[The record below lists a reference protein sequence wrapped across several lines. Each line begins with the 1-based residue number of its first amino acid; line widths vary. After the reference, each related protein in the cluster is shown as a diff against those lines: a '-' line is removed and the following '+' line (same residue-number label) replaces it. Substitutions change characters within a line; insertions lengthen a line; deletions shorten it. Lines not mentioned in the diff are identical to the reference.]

1 MTLSERT
8 VFRVETIQRVLQG
21 ISGNIVDAVVYT
33 AIGLVT
39 LLGIFKCIVPLR
51 QSIHCLKRAARVLT
65 RNPARENGS
74 PIWENE
80 LFMGRG
86 MANAWRR
93 FLQNAQQLDAR
104 GMTCDVREYIND
116 DTAIYEIGNIPL
128 SEMIP
133 GLLTSLGI
141 LGTFLG
147 LMRGLGGLDVSD
159 AAKTMASIP
168 TMIGGMSFA
177 FSTSIAGVGCSLLFQ
192 LLNRFTMGNAQ
203 NALTDF
209 QDTFSD
215 VVMQTPLTAE
225 TRAICQ
231 REDQSLYLRH
241 VVNDMSNAMADRL
254 SGAVEKSFTPI
265 AQQMNAFIAGQTQTQ
280 LESLNLITR
289 RFLENMNQQLGGQ
302 FHQLGQTLSEI
313 NRSQKASYD
322 AVDRSMSTADNI
334 IHEFQQVQKVT
345 LEIVGRFE
353 QYVDKLSDGLA
364 QEDAFTRT
372 ATEVINQMGH
382 AARVQSDNLTQIQAQ
397 QEELQA
403 ALKDYQLRSRQTM
416 QSIVARADEQE
427 RDTETV
433 AKQME
438 ASGKLLQTSY
448 ARLVENVTVSFS
460 QALSDLN
467 ENMTRLTQALSQ
479 RGEMLNAQGASAA
492 DARVIA
498 DLSDLSQTASG
509 IEAVLTTDD
518 HGAA

>member
-1 MTLSERT
+1 MM
-8 VFRVETIQRVLQG
+8 ETIQRILQG
-21 ISGNIVDAVVYT
+21 LSGNIVDAVVYT

-39 LLGIFKCIVPLR
+39 LLGIFKCIMPLR
-51 QSIHCLKRAARVLT
+51 QSTHCLKRAVRVLS
-65 RNPARENGS
+65 RNPARDNGS

-128 SEMIP
+128 SEMVP

-147 LMRGLGGLDVSD
+147 LMRGLGGLDVTD
-159 AAKTMASIP
+159 AAKTMSSIP
-168 TMIGGMSFA
+168 TMIGGMAFA
-177 FSTSIAGVGCSLLFQ
+177 FSTSIAGVSCSLLFQ
-192 LLNRFTMGNAQ
+192 LINRFTMGNAQ
-203 NALTDF
+203 NALVDF

-254 SGAVEKSFTPI
+254 SGAVERSFTPI

-280 LESLNLITR
+280 LESLNMITR
-289 RFLENMNQQLGGQ
+289 RFLENMNLQLGGQ
-302 FHQLGQTLSEI
+302 FQQLGQTLTEI

-322 AVDRSMSTADNI
+322 AVDRSMATADGI

-353 QYVDKLSDGLA
+353 QYVNKLSDGLA

-372 ATEVINQMGH
+372 ATEIIGQMGH
-382 AARVQSDNLTQIQAQ
+382 AARIQSENLAQIQAQ
-397 QEELQA
+397 QEDLQA
-403 ALKDYQLRSRQTM
+403 ALQDYQLRSKQTM
-416 QSIVARADEQE
+416 QTIVDRADEQE

-433 AKQME
+433 ARQLE
-438 ASGKLLQTSY
+438 SSGKLLQTSY
-448 ARLVENVTVSFS
+448 AKLVENVTVSFS
-460 QALSDLN
+460 QALTDLN
-467 ENMTRLTQALSQ
+467 ENMNKLTQALSE
-479 RGEMLNAQGASAA
+479 RSEMLNAQGASAA

-498 DLSDLSQTASG
+498 DLSDISQTASN

>member
-1 MTLSERT
+1 MM
-8 VFRVETIQRVLQG
+8 ETIQRILQG
-21 ISGNIVDAVVYT
+21 LSGNIVDAVVYT

-39 LLGIFKCIVPLR
+39 LLGIFKCIMPLR
-51 QSIHCLKRAARVLT
+51 QSTHCLKRAVRVLS
-65 RNPARENGS
+65 RNPARDNGS

-128 SEMIP
+128 SEMVP

-147 LMRGLGGLDVSD
+147 LMRGLGGLDVTD
-159 AAKTMASIP
+159 AAKTMSSIP
-168 TMIGGMSFA
+168 TMIGGMAFA
-177 FSTSIAGVGCSLLFQ
+177 FSTSIAGVSCSLLFQ
-192 LLNRFTMGNAQ
+192 LINRFTMGNAQ
-203 NALTDF
+203 NALVDF

-254 SGAVEKSFTPI
+254 SGAVERSFTPI

-280 LESLNLITR
+280 LESLNMITR
-289 RFLENMNQQLGGQ
+289 RFLENMNLQLGGQ
-302 FHQLGQTLSEI
+302 FQQLGQTLTEI

-322 AVDRSMSTADNI
+322 AVDRSMATADGI

-353 QYVDKLSDGLA
+353 QYVNKLSDGLA

-372 ATEVINQMGH
+372 ATEIIGQMGH
-382 AARVQSDNLTQIQAQ
+382 AARIQSENLAQIQAQ
-397 QEELQA
+397 QEDLQA
-403 ALKDYQLRSRQTM
+403 ALQDYQLRSKQTM
-416 QSIVARADEQE
+416 QTIVDRADEQE
-427 RDTETV
+427 RDTATV
-433 AKQME
+433 AKQLE
-438 ASGKLLQTSY
+438 SSGKLLQTSY
-448 ARLVENVTVSFS
+448 AKLVENVTVSFS
-460 QALSDLN
+460 QALTDLN
-467 ENMTRLTQALSQ
+467 ENMNKLTQALSE
-479 RGEMLNAQGASAA
+479 RSEMLNAQGASAA

-498 DLSDLSQTASG
+498 DLSDISQTASN

>member
-1 MTLSERT
+1 M
-8 VFRVETIQRVLQG
+8 ETIQRILQSL
-21 ISGNIVDAVVYT
+21 SGNIVDAIIYI
-33 AIGLVT
+33 AIALV
-39 LLGIFKCIVPLR
+39 LILGIIKCVMPLR
-51 QSIHCLKRAARVLT
+51 QSIHCLKRAVRVLT
-65 RNPARENGS
+65 RNPVRDNGA

-80 LFMGRG
+80 LFMGRS

-128 SEMIP
+128 SEMVP

-159 AAKTMASIP
+159 ATKTMASIP
-168 TMIGGMSFA
+168 NMIGGMSFA

-192 LLNRFTMGNAQ
+192 LINRYTMGNAT
-203 NALTDF
+203 NAVTEF

-215 VVMQTPLTAE
+215 VVMQTPLTSE

-241 VVNDMSNAMADRL
+241 VVNDMSNAMAERL
-254 SGAVEKSFTPI
+254 SGAMEKSFMPI

-302 FHQLGQTLSEI
+302 FRQLGQTLTEI

-322 AVDRSMSTADNI
+322 AVDRSMATADSI
-334 IHEFQQVQKVT
+334 IHEFENVQKIT

-353 QYVDKLSDGLA
+353 QYVSKLSDGLA

-372 ATEVINQMGH
+372 ATEIVGQMGH
-382 AARVQSDNLTQIQAQ
+382 AARLQSDNLAQIQAQ
-397 QEELQA
+397 QEAIQA
-403 ALKDYQLRSRQTM
+403 ALQEYQLRSKQTM
-416 QSIVARADEQE
+416 QSIVDRADEQE
-427 RDTETV
+427 RDTEEV
-433 AKQME
+433 ARQMQ

-448 ARLVENVTVSFS
+448 AKLVENVTVSFS
-460 QALSDLN
+460 QALNNLN
-467 ENMTRLTQALSQ
+467 DSMNQLTQVLSERSEQ
-479 RGEMLNAQGASAA
+479 LTAQGVSAA

-498 DLSDLSQTASG
+498 DLSELSQTATG
-509 IEAVLTTDD
+509 IEAVLSPD
-518 HGAA
+518 GKGVA

>member
-1 MTLSERT
+1 M
-8 VFRVETIQRVLQG
+8 ETIQRILQG
-21 ISGNIVDAVVYT
+21 LSGNIVDAIVYT
-33 AIGLVT
+33 AIALVT
-39 LLGIFKCIVPLR
+39 LLGIFKCIMPLR
-51 QSIHCLKRAARVLT
+51 QSIHCLRRAVRVLN
-65 RNPARENGS
+65 RNPVRDNGA

-116 DTAIYEIGNIPL
+116 DTAIYDIGNIPL
-128 SEMIP
+128 SEMVP

-147 LMRGLGGLDVSD
+147 LMRGLDGLDVSD

-177 FSTSIAGVGCSLLFQ
+177 FTTSIAGVGCSLLFQ
-192 LLNRFTMGNAQ
+192 LVNRFTMGNTQ
-203 NALTDF
+203 NALTEF

-241 VVNDMSNAMADRL
+241 VVNDMSNAMADRI
-254 SGAVEKSFTPI
+254 SGAVEQSFTPI

-280 LESLNLITR
+280 LESLNVITR
-289 RFLENMNQQLGGQ
+289 RFLENMNAQLGGQ
-302 FHQLGQTLSEI
+302 FHQLGQTLNEI

-322 AVDRSMSTADNI
+322 AVDRSMATADGI
-334 IHEFQQVQKVT
+334 IREFEHVQKVT

-353 QYVDKLSDGLA
+353 QYVSKLSDGLA

-372 ATEVINQMGH
+372 ATEIIGQMGH
-382 AARVQSDNLTQIQAQ
+382 AARVQSDNLAQIQAQ
-397 QEELQA
+397 QEDLQA
-403 ALKDYQLRSRQTM
+403 ALQDYQIRSKQTM
-416 QSIVARADEQE
+416 QTIVDRAGEQE

-433 AKQME
+433 ARQLE
-438 ASGKLLQTSY
+438 ASGKLLQTNY
-448 ARLVENVTVSFS
+448 AKLVENVTVSFS
-460 QALSDLN
+460 QALDNLN
-467 ENMTRLTQALSQ
+467 VSMNQLTQALNQ
-479 RGEMLNAQGASAA
+479 RSEALNAQGASAA

-498 DLSDLSQTASG
+498 DLSELSQAASG
-509 IEAVLTTDD
+509 IEAVLTTDGT
-518 HGAA
+518 GAA

>member
-1 MTLSERT
+1 M
-8 VFRVETIQRVLQG
+8 ETIQRVLQSL
-21 ISGNIVDAVVYT
+21 SGNIIDVIVYSL
-33 AIGLVT
+33 IGLVT
-39 LLGIFKCIVPLR
+39 LIGIFKCIMPLR
-51 QSIHCLKRAARVLT
+51 QSIHCLKRAVRVLNH
-65 RNPARENGS
+65 NPSRENGA

-86 MANAWRR
+86 MMNAWRR

-128 SEMIP
+128 SEMVP

-177 FSTSIAGVGCSLLFQ
+177 FTTSIAGVGCSLIFQ
-192 LLNRFTMGNAQ
+192 LINRFTMGNAM

-215 VVMQTPLTAE
+215 IVMQTPLTAE

-241 VVNDMSNAMADRL
+241 VVNDMSNAMAERL
-254 SGAVEKSFTPI
+254 SGAVEQSFTPI

-280 LESLNLITR
+280 LESLNMITR
-289 RFLENMNQQLGGQ
+289 RFLENMNAQLGGQ

-322 AVDRSMSTADNI
+322 AVDRSMATADNI
-334 IHEFQQVQKVT
+334 IHEFEHVQKVT
-345 LEIVGRFE
+345 LEIIGRFD
-353 QYVDKLSDGLA
+353 QYVSKLSDGLA
-364 QEDAFTRT
+364 QEDVFTRT
-372 ATEVINQMGH
+372 ATDIISQMGH
-382 AARVQSDNLTQIQAQ
+382 AARIQSDNLIQIQAQ
-397 QEELQA
+397 QEDLQA
-403 ALKDYQLRSRQTM
+403 ALQDYQLRSKQTM
-416 QSIVARADEQE
+416 QHIVDRADEQG
-427 RDTETV
+427 RDADTV
-433 AKQME
+433 AKQMQ

-448 ARLVENVTVSFS
+448 AKLVENVTVSFS
-460 QALSDLN
+460 QALTNLN
-467 ENMTRLTQALSQ
+467 DSMNRLTRALTERS
-479 RGEMLNAQGASAA
+479 EILNAQGASAA

-498 DLSDLSQTASG
+498 DLSELSQAASG
-509 IEAVLTTDD
+509 IEAVLNTDGG
-518 HGAA
+518 HGAV

>member
-1 MTLSERT
+1 MM
-8 VFRVETIQRVLQG
+8 ETIQRILQG
-21 ISGNIVDAVVYT
+21 LSGNIVDAVVYT

-39 LLGIFKCIVPLR
+39 LLGIFKCIMPLR
-51 QSIHCLKRAARVLT
+51 QSTHCLKRAVRVLS
-65 RNPARENGS
+65 RNPARDNGS

-116 DTAIYEIGNIPL
+116 DTAIYDIGNIPL

-147 LMRGLGGLDVSD
+147 LMRGLGGLDVTD
-159 AAKTMASIP
+159 AAKTMSSIP
-168 TMIGGMSFA
+168 TMIGGMAFA
-177 FSTSIAGVGCSLLFQ
+177 FSTSIAGVSCSLLFQ
-192 LLNRFTMGNAQ
+192 LINRFTMGNAQ
-203 NALTDF
+203 NALVDF

-254 SGAVEKSFTPI
+254 SGAVERSFTPI

-280 LESLNLITR
+280 LESLNMITR
-289 RFLENMNQQLGGQ
+289 RFLENMNLQLGGQ
-302 FHQLGQTLSEI
+302 FQQLGQTLTEI

-322 AVDRSMSTADNI
+322 AVDRSMATADGI

-353 QYVDKLSDGLA
+353 QYVNKLSDGLA

-372 ATEVINQMGH
+372 ATEIIGQMGH
-382 AARVQSDNLTQIQAQ
+382 AARVQSENLAQIQAQ
-397 QEELQA
+397 QEDLQA
-403 ALKDYQLRSRQTM
+403 ALQDYQLRSKQTM
-416 QSIVARADEQE
+416 QTIVDRADEQE

-433 AKQME
+433 ARQLE

-448 ARLVENVTVSFS
+448 AKLVENVTVSFS
-460 QALSDLN
+460 QALTDLN
-467 ENMTRLTQALSQ
+467 ENMNKLTQALSE
-479 RGEMLNAQGASAA
+479 RSEMLNAQGASAA

-498 DLSDLSQTASG
+498 DLSDISQTASN

>member
-1 MTLSERT
+1 M
-8 VFRVETIQRVLQG
+8 ETIQRILQG
-21 ISGNIVDAVVYT
+21 LSGNIVDAIVYT
-33 AIGLVT
+33 AIALVT
-39 LLGIFKCIVPLR
+39 LLGIFKCIMPLR
-51 QSIHCLKRAARVLT
+51 QSIHCLRRAVRVLN
-65 RNPARENGS
+65 RNPVRDNGA

-116 DTAIYEIGNIPL
+116 DTAIYDIGNIPL
-128 SEMIP
+128 SEMVP

-177 FSTSIAGVGCSLLFQ
+177 FTTSIAGVGCSLLFQ
-192 LLNRFTMGNAQ
+192 LVNRFTMGNTQ
-203 NALTDF
+203 NALTEF

-241 VVNDMSNAMADRL
+241 VVNDMSNAMADRI
-254 SGAVEKSFTPI
+254 SGAVEQSFTPI

-280 LESLNLITR
+280 LESLNVITR
-289 RFLENMNQQLGGQ
+289 RFLENMNAQLGGQ
-302 FHQLGQTLSEI
+302 FHQLGQTLNEI

-322 AVDRSMSTADNI
+322 AVDRSMATADGI
-334 IHEFQQVQKVT
+334 IREFEHVQKVT

-353 QYVDKLSDGLA
+353 QYVSKLSDGLA

-372 ATEVINQMGH
+372 ATEIIGQMGH
-382 AARVQSDNLTQIQAQ
+382 AARVQSDNLAQIQAQ
-397 QEELQA
+397 QEDLQA
-403 ALKDYQLRSRQTM
+403 ALQDYQIRSKQTM
-416 QSIVARADEQE
+416 QTIVDRAGEQE

-433 AKQME
+433 ARQLE
-438 ASGKLLQTSY
+438 ASGKLLQTNY
-448 ARLVENVTVSFS
+448 AKLVENVTVSFS
-460 QALSDLN
+460 QALDNLN
-467 ENMTRLTQALSQ
+467 VSMNQLTQALNQ
-479 RGEMLNAQGASAA
+479 RSEALNAQGASAA

-498 DLSDLSQTASG
+498 DLSELSQAASG
-509 IEAVLTTDD
+509 IEAVLTTDGT
-518 HGAA
+518 GAA

>member
-1 MTLSERT
+1 MM
-8 VFRVETIQRVLQG
+8 ETIQRILQG
-21 ISGNIVDAVVYT
+21 LSGNIVDAVVYT

-39 LLGIFKCIVPLR
+39 LLGIFKCIMPLR
-51 QSIHCLKRAARVLT
+51 QSTHCLKRAVRVLS
-65 RNPARENGS
+65 RNPARDNGS

-128 SEMIP
+128 SEMVP

-147 LMRGLGGLDVSD
+147 LMRGLGGLDVTD
-159 AAKTMASIP
+159 AAKTMSSIP
-168 TMIGGMSFA
+168 TMIGGMAFA
-177 FSTSIAGVGCSLLFQ
+177 FSTSIAGVSCSLLFQ
-192 LLNRFTMGNAQ
+192 LINRFTMGNVQ
-203 NALTDF
+203 NALVDF

-254 SGAVEKSFTPI
+254 SGAVERSFTPI

-280 LESLNLITR
+280 LESLNMITR
-289 RFLENMNQQLGGQ
+289 RFLENMNLQLGGQ
-302 FHQLGQTLSEI
+302 FQQLGQTLTEI

-322 AVDRSMSTADNI
+322 AVDRSMATADGI
-334 IHEFQQVQKVT
+334 IHEFQQVQEVT

-353 QYVDKLSDGLA
+353 QYVNKLSDGLA

-372 ATEVINQMGH
+372 ATEIIGQMGH
-382 AARVQSDNLTQIQAQ
+382 AARIQSENLAQIQAQ
-397 QEELQA
+397 QEDLQA
-403 ALKDYQLRSRQTM
+403 ALQDYQLRSKQTM
-416 QSIVARADEQE
+416 QTIVDRADEQE

-433 AKQME
+433 AKQLE
-438 ASGKLLQTSY
+438 SSGKLLQTSY
-448 ARLVENVTVSFS
+448 AKLVENVTVSFS
-460 QALSDLN
+460 QALTDLN
-467 ENMTRLTQALSQ
+467 ENMNKLTQALSE
-479 RGEMLNAQGASAA
+479 RSEMLNAQGASAA

-498 DLSDLSQTASG
+498 DLSDISQTASN

>member
-1 MTLSERT
+1 MEM
-8 VFRVETIQRVLQG
+8 VQKVLQSL
-21 ISGNIVDAVVYT
+21 SGNIVDIIIYT

-39 LLGIFKCIVPLR
+39 LLGIFKCVMPLR
-51 QSIHCLKRAARVLT
+51 QSIRCLKRAVRVLN
-65 RNPARENGS
+65 RNPARDNAG

-159 AAKTMASIP
+159 AAKTMESIP

-192 LLNRFTMGNAQ
+192 LLNRSTMGTAQ

-254 SGAVEKSFTPI
+254 SGAVEQSFTPI

-280 LESLNLITR
+280 LESLNMITR

-302 FHQLGQTLSEI
+302 FMQLGKTLNEI

-322 AVDRSMSTADNI
+322 AVDRSMATADSI
-334 IHEFQQVQKVT
+334 IHEFEQVQKIT

-353 QYVDKLSDGLA
+353 QYVAKMSDGLA

-372 ATEVINQMGH
+372 ATEVIGQMGR
-382 AARVQSDNLTQIQAQ
+382 AARMQSDNLAQIQEQ
-397 QEELQA
+397 QEAIQA
-403 ALKDYQLRSRQTM
+403 ALQEYQLRSKQTM
-416 QSIVARADEQE
+416 QTIVDRSDMQE
-427 RDTETV
+427 RGAETV
-433 AKQME
+433 ASQMA
-438 ASGKLLQTSY
+438 ASAKLLQTNY
-448 ARLVENVTVSFS
+448 AKLVENVTVSFS
-460 QALSDLN
+460 EALKNLN
-467 ENMTRLTQALSQ
+467 DSMNRLTQVMSE
-479 RGEMLNAQGASAA
+479 RGEALNAQGVSAS

-509 IEAVLTTDD
+509 IEAVLTA
-518 HGAA
+518 GQNGVA

>member
-1 MTLSERT
+1 MM
-8 VFRVETIQRVLQG
+8 ETIQRILQG
-21 ISGNIVDAVVYT
+21 LSGNIVDAVVYT

-39 LLGIFKCIVPLR
+39 LLGIFKCIMPLR
-51 QSIHCLKRAARVLT
+51 QSTHCLKRAVRVLS
-65 RNPARENGS
+65 RNPARDNGS

-128 SEMIP
+128 SEMVP

-147 LMRGLGGLDVSD
+147 LMRGLGGLDVTD
-159 AAKTMASIP
+159 AAKTMSSIP
-168 TMIGGMSFA
+168 TMIGGMAFA
-177 FSTSIAGVGCSLLFQ
+177 FSTSIAGVSCSLLFQ
-192 LLNRFTMGNAQ
+192 LINRFTMGNAQ
-203 NALTDF
+203 NALVDF

-254 SGAVEKSFTPI
+254 SGAVERSFTPI

-280 LESLNLITR
+280 LESLNMITR
-289 RFLENMNQQLGGQ
+289 RFLENMNLQLGGQ
-302 FHQLGQTLSEI
+302 FQQLGQTLTEI

-322 AVDRSMSTADNI
+322 AEDRSMATADGI

-353 QYVDKLSDGLA
+353 QYVNKLSDGLA

-372 ATEVINQMGH
+372 ATEIIGQMGH
-382 AARVQSDNLTQIQAQ
+382 AARVQSENLAQIQAQ
-397 QEELQA
+397 QEDLQA
-403 ALKDYQLRSRQTM
+403 ALQDYQLRSKQTM
-416 QSIVARADEQE
+416 QTIVDRADEQE

-433 AKQME
+433 ARQLE
-438 ASGKLLQTSY
+438 SSGKLLQTSY
-448 ARLVENVTVSFS
+448 AKLVENVTVSFS
-460 QALSDLN
+460 QALTDLN
-467 ENMTRLTQALSQ
+467 ENMNKLTQALSE
-479 RGEMLNAQGASAA
+479 RSEMLNAQGASAA

-498 DLSDLSQTASG
+498 DLSDISQTASN

>member
-1 MTLSERT
+1 M
-8 VFRVETIQRVLQG
+8 ETIQRILQG
-21 ISGNIVDAVVYT
+21 LSGSIIDVIVYSL
-33 AIGLVT
+33 IGLVT
-39 LLGIFKCIVPLR
+39 LLGIFKCIMPLR
-51 QSIHCLKRAARVLT
+51 QSIHCLKRAVRVLN
-65 RNPARENGS
+65 RNPVRENGA

-116 DTAIYEIGNIPL
+116 DTAIYDIGNVPL

-177 FSTSIAGVGCSLLFQ
+177 FTTSIAGVGCSLLFQ
-192 LLNRFTMGNAQ
+192 LANRFTMGNTQ
-203 NALTDF
+203 NALTEF

-254 SGAVEKSFTPI
+254 SGAVEQSFTPI

-280 LESLNLITR
+280 LESLNMITR
-289 RFLENMNQQLGGQ
+289 RFLENMNAQLGGQ
-302 FHQLGQTLSEI
+302 FHQLGQTLNEI

-322 AVDRSMSTADNI
+322 AVDRSMATADGI
-334 IHEFQQVQKVT
+334 IHEFEHVQKVT

-353 QYVDKLSDGLA
+353 QYVSKLSDGLA

-372 ATEVINQMGH
+372 ATEIIGQMGH
-382 AARVQSDNLTQIQAQ
+382 AARVQSDNLAQIQAQ
-397 QEELQA
+397 QEDLQA
-403 ALKDYQLRSRQTM
+403 ALQDYQIRSKQTM
-416 QSIVARADEQE
+416 QTIVDRAGEQE
-427 RDTETV
+427 RDTEAV
-433 AKQME
+433 ARQLE

-460 QALSDLN
+460 QALENLN
-467 ENMTRLTQALSQ
+467 TSMNQLTQALNQ
-479 RGEMLNAQGASAA
+479 RSEALNAQGASAA

-498 DLSDLSQTASG
+498 DLSELSQAASG
-509 IEAVLTTDD
+509 IEAVLTTGDP
-518 HGAA
+518 GAA

>member
-1 MTLSERT
+1 MM
-8 VFRVETIQRVLQG
+8 ETIQRILQG
-21 ISGNIVDAVVYT
+21 LSGNIVDAVVYT

-39 LLGIFKCIVPLR
+39 LLGIFKCIMPLR
-51 QSIHCLKRAARVLT
+51 QSTHCLKRAVRVLS
-65 RNPARENGS
+65 RNPARDNGS

-128 SEMIP
+128 SEMVP

-147 LMRGLGGLDVSD
+147 LMRGLGGLDVTD
-159 AAKTMASIP
+159 AAKTMSSIP
-168 TMIGGMSFA
+168 TMIGGMAFA
-177 FSTSIAGVGCSLLFQ
+177 FSTSIAGVSCSLLFQ
-192 LLNRFTMGNAQ
+192 LINRFTMGNAQ
-203 NALTDF
+203 NALVDF

-254 SGAVEKSFTPI
+254 SGAVERSFTPI

-280 LESLNLITR
+280 LESLNMITR
-289 RFLENMNQQLGGQ
+289 RFLENMNLQLGGQ
-302 FHQLGQTLSEI
+302 FQQLGQTLTEI

-322 AVDRSMSTADNI
+322 AVDRSMATADGI

-353 QYVDKLSDGLA
+353 QYVNKLSDGLA

-372 ATEVINQMGH
+372 ATEIIGQMGH
-382 AARVQSDNLTQIQAQ
+382 AARVQSENLAQIQAQ
-397 QEELQA
+397 QEDLQA
-403 ALKDYQLRSRQTM
+403 ALQDYQLRSKQTM
-416 QSIVARADEQE
+416 QTIVDRADEQE

-433 AKQME
+433 ARQLE
-438 ASGKLLQTSY
+438 SSGKLLQTSY
-448 ARLVENVTVSFS
+448 AKLVENVTVSFS
-460 QALSDLN
+460 QALTDLN
-467 ENMTRLTQALSQ
+467 ENMNKLTQALSE
-479 RGEMLNAQGASAA
+479 RSEMLNAQGASAA

-498 DLSDLSQTASG
+498 DLSDISQTASN

>member
-1 MTLSERT
+1 M
-8 VFRVETIQRVLQG
+8 ETIQRILQG
-21 ISGNIVDAVVYT
+21 LSGNIVDAIVYT
-33 AIGLVT
+33 AIALVT
-39 LLGIFKCIVPLR
+39 LLGIFKCIMPLR
-51 QSIHCLKRAARVLT
+51 QSIHCLKRAVRVLN
-65 RNPARENGS
+65 RNPSRDNGS

-177 FSTSIAGVGCSLLFQ
+177 FTTSIAGVGCSLLFQ
-192 LLNRFTMGNAQ
+192 LINRFTMGNAL

-254 SGAVEKSFTPI
+254 SGAVEHSFTPI

-280 LESLNLITR
+280 LESLNMITR
-289 RFLENMNQQLGGQ
+289 RFLENMNAQLGGQ
-302 FHQLGQTLSEI
+302 FHQLGQTLTEI

-322 AVDRSMSTADNI
+322 AVDRSMATADSI
-334 IHEFQQVQKVT
+334 IHEFESVQKVT

-353 QYVDKLSDGLA
+353 QYVDKLSNGLA

-372 ATEVINQMGH
+372 ATEIISQMGH
-382 AARVQSDNLTQIQAQ
+382 AARVQSDNLAQIQAQ

-427 RDTETV
+427 RDTEDV
-433 AKQME
+433 ARQLE

-448 ARLVENVTVSFS
+448 AQLVESVTVSFS
-460 QALSDLN
+460 QALHELN
-467 ENMTRLTQALSQ
+467 NNMAQLTKALSE
-479 RGEMLNAQGASAA
+479 RSEKLNAQGASAA

-498 DLSDLSQTASG
+498 DLSELSQTASG
-509 IEAVLTTDD
+509 IESVLKTDGT
-518 HGAA
+518 GAA

>member
-1 MTLSERT
+1 M
-8 VFRVETIQRVLQG
+8 ETIQRILQG
-21 ISGNIVDAVVYT
+21 LSGNIVDAIVYT
-33 AIGLVT
+33 AIALVT
-39 LLGIFKCIVPLR
+39 LLGIFKCIMPLR
-51 QSIHCLKRAARVLT
+51 QSIHCLRRAVRVLN
-65 RNPARENGS
+65 RNPVRDNGA

-116 DTAIYEIGNIPL
+116 DTAIYDIGNIPL
-128 SEMIP
+128 SEMVP

-177 FSTSIAGVGCSLLFQ
+177 FTTSIAGVGCSLLFQ
-192 LLNRFTMGNAQ
+192 LVNRFTMGNTQ
-203 NALTDF
+203 NALTEF

-241 VVNDMSNAMADRL
+241 VVNDMSNAMADRI
-254 SGAVEKSFTPI
+254 SGAVEQSFTPI

-280 LESLNLITR
+280 LESLNVITR
-289 RFLENMNQQLGGQ
+289 RFLENMNAQLGGQ
-302 FHQLGQTLSEI
+302 FHQLGQTLNEI

-322 AVDRSMSTADNI
+322 AVDRSMATADGI
-334 IHEFQQVQKVT
+334 IREFEHVQKVT

-353 QYVDKLSDGLA
+353 QYVSKLSDGLA

-372 ATEVINQMGH
+372 ATEIIGQMGH
-382 AARVQSDNLTQIQAQ
+382 AARVQSDNLAQIQAQ
-397 QEELQA
+397 QEDLQA
-403 ALKDYQLRSRQTM
+403 ALQDYQIRSKQTM
-416 QSIVARADEQE
+416 QTIVDRAGEQE

-433 AKQME
+433 ARQLE
-438 ASGKLLQTSY
+438 ASGKLLQTNC
-448 ARLVENVTVSFS
+448 AKLVENVTVSFS
-460 QALSDLN
+460 QALDNLN
-467 ENMTRLTQALSQ
+467 VSMNQLTQALNQ
-479 RGEMLNAQGASAA
+479 RSEALNAQGASAA

-498 DLSDLSQTASG
+498 DLSELSQAASG
-509 IEAVLTTDD
+509 IEAVLTTDGT
-518 HGAA
+518 GAA

>member
-1 MTLSERT
+1 M
-8 VFRVETIQRVLQG
+8 ETIQRVLQG
-21 ISGNIVDAVVYT
+21 ISGNIVDVIVYT

-159 AAKTMASIP
+159 AAKTMSSIP

-192 LLNRFTMGNAQ
+192 LLNRYTMGTAQ
-203 NALTDF
+203 RSLTDF

-231 REDQSLYLRH
+231 REDQALYLRH

-280 LESLNLITR
+280 LESLNMITH

-302 FHQLGQTLSEI
+302 FRQLGQTLSEI

-322 AVDRSMSTADNI
+322 AVDRSMATADNI
-334 IHEFQQVQKVT
+334 IHEFGHVQKVT
-345 LEIVGRFE
+345 LEIVDRFE
-353 QYVDKLSDGLA
+353 QYVEKLSDGLA

-372 ATEVINQMGH
+372 ATEIIGQMGR
-382 AARVQSDNLTQIQAQ
+382 AARTQSENLAQIQAQ
-397 QEELQA
+397 QEDLQA
-403 ALKDYQLRSRQTM
+403 ALQDYQYRSKQTM
-416 QSIVARADEQE
+416 QMIVDRADEQG
-427 RDTETV
+427 RDTDEMSR
-433 AKQME
+433 QMQ
-438 ASGKLLQTSY
+438 ASAKLLQTNY
-448 ARLVENVTVSFS
+448 AKLVENVTVSFS
-460 QALSDLN
+460 QALENLN
-467 ENMTRLTQALSQ
+467 NSMNQLTQALTE
-479 RGEMLNAQGASAA
+479 RGAQLNAQGASAA